1 MDVPHLSHLNFLK
14 SHLCL
19 PLLFDFS
26 IRKIIKS
33 LIESLNLPHKL
44 FFERIYCILIVISLL
59 FQLNLSGWSQNIE
72 VTLKQFDFIVKFIDF
87 IFLDHHDVVV

>member
-1 MDVPHLSHLNFLK
+1 MLLGEILLFEIQQFLLEERAFSFIHMLYLMDVPHLSHLNFLK
-14 SHLCL
+14 GHLCL

-59 FQLNLSGWSQNIE
+59 FQLNLSG
-72 VTLKQFDFIVKFIDF
+72 
-87 IFLDHHDVVV
+87 